1 MIDTTKSIEACA
13 NYYGQDSEEMKNYL
27 LEGEKRALELPNRGP
42 IDIDSN
48 GLLSGVIREAYSKYG
63 FYIFE
68 NVLNKDELED
78 IKSDLNKLYASS

>member
-48 GLLSGVIREAYSKYG
+48 GLLSGVIREAIQSMDFTYLKM
-63 FYIFE
+63 F
-68 NVLNKDELED
+68 
-78 IKSDLNKLYASS
+78 

>member
-68 NVLNKDELED
+68 NCL
-78 IKSDLNKLYASS
+78 LYTSPSPRDKRQSRMPSSA